1 MDIRGKFNCTF
12 SVSSISAT
20 SVTARSYV
28 KVVAGCKGYYY
39 SEIYAGKDQASYLDT
54 STFEVLESCW
64 LYCERSIDV
73 GKGDRITINSSE
85 FNLSNVV
92 FEVIS
97 QQPCGRFFYEM
108 YVKRLGS
115 S

>member
-20 SVTARSYV
+20 SITARSYV
-28 KVVAGCKGYYY
+28 KITTGQKGYYY
-39 SEIYAGKDQASYLDT
+39 ADVFASKDESSHLDT
-54 STFEVLESCW
+54 STFEVIEANW
-64 LYCERSIDV
+64 LYCEKSVNV

-85 FNLSNVV
+85 YNLTNVV
-92 FEVIS
+92 FEIIT

-108 YVKRLGS
+108 YMKRLGS